1 MTPTLAATETVPRVE
16 GWTAYGSLHT
26 PQPRPRQLVE
36 EIRTPV
42 GVCRYG
48 GGTVTIHDWVP
59 TVAHVLAFESVNALT
74 LDRCPA
80 FDLISYAPGGGVVIC
95 EIKVAQTPTD
105 VDDRADGDGELPES
119 AVIAREVR
127 DLSGLGARRLGEIFP
142 VERESYQRWVSGRI
156 TPSAENLERLLALR
170 HFFRELA
177 NRVPSPKS
185 WLLAPLLEGKASP
198 TPYELIKAGNLADV
212 WAAIEGLPS
221 KARRYTRT
229 AADGSIVTVTEG
241 SVRGRDLRTSED
253 EMSDYSDWLGDDD
266 E

>member
-1 MTPTLAATETVPRVE
+1 MTPAPAATETVPKAE
-16 GWTAYGSLHT
+16 DWTAFGTTLRES
-26 PQPRPRQLVE
+26 RPRQLVN
-36 EIRTPV
+36 EIRTTA

-59 TVAHVLAFESVNALT
+59 TVAHVLAFEPMNALM
-74 LDRCPA
+74 LDEYHA
-80 FDLISYAPGGGVVIC
+80 FDLIGHTPRGGVLIC
-95 EIKVAQTPTD
+95 EIKVAPTPTD
-105 VDDRADGDGELPES
+105 VEHGTGGEDDLSES
-119 AVIAREVR
+119 AAVAREVR

-170 HFFRELA
+170 HFMRELA

-185 WLLAPLLEGKASP
+185 WLLSPIVEGAESP
-198 TPYELIKAGNLADV
+198 TPYELMKAGNLVDA
-212 WAAIEGLPS
+212 WAAIADLPS
-221 KARRYTRT
+221 KARRYTRE
-229 AADGSIVTVTEG
+229 AADGSTLTVTEG

-253 EMSDYSDWLGDDD
+253 EIGDYSDWLGDDD